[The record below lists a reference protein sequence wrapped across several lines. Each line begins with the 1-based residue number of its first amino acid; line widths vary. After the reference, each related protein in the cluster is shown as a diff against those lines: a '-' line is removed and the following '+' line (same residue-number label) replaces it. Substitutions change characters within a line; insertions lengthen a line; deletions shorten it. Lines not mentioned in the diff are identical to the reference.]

1 MGGFDGEIQ
10 PEASAKDV
18 WPAGSI
24 RHSRKPPARHRAA
37 GAPARCQDRP
47 HRVLRRRSHSFPR
60 ASAAM
65 LRAAKYSFTLA
76 SGRVFNTSAACRPP
90 LRQCRQSRTSRH
102 GIARVPQ
109 PGTIRTG
116 NHDTRRDIT
125 SGFHV
130 CRDLMASLRHARRP
144 RPLSLARHQNARRSQ
159 PRHGSEPDLPHAEGV
174 FAAGAGA
181 PLASRSIRRLV
192 GVRAERHQ
200 NEPYSPRVGR
210 SFTAGWARARQF
222 ARRISWS

>member
-47 HRVLRRRSHSFPR
+47 HRVLRRRPHPFPR

-76 SGRVFNTSAACRPP
+76 SGRVFNTSAACSPP

-109 PGTIRTG
+109 PGINRTG

-144 RPLSLARHQNARRSQ
+144 RPLSLARHQNALRSQ

-200 NEPYSPRVGR
+200 NEPYSARVGR